1 MSALAGDLY
10 SDFTV
15 TRAAE
20 LIDERVREERAVLT
34 AAREAVAEAYAK
46 ITIPGLV
53 SGDCTQNLA
62 QLRRE
67 AFTLRRMVGE
77 LEQMRIALSKRNPVA
92 ELRAFA
98 ADTPN
103 QLLAADAAAM
113 ALALLR
119 TH

>member
-1 MSALAGDLY
+1 MSAPATDLY
-10 SDFTV
+10 GDFTV
-15 TRAAE
+15 GRAAE
-20 LIDERVREERAVLT
+20 LIDDRIREERAVLT
-34 AAREAVAEAYAK
+34 AAREAVAAAYRK
-46 ITIPGLV
+46 LTISGLV
-53 SGDCTQNLA
+53 SGDSTPNLA
-62 QLRRE
+62 ELRRE

-77 LEQMRIALSKRNPVA
+77 LEQMRIALSRRDPVA

-98 ADTPN
+98 AETPN